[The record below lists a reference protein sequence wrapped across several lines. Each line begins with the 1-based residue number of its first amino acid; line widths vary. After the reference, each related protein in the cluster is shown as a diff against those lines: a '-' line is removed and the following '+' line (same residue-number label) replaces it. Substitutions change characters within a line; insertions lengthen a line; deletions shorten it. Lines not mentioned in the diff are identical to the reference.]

1 MSNRIGYINRDFEF
15 PVYQQNSDGTPVAA
29 LSTDRFTYTVR
40 QGTATPVISLTGL
53 AYADLAT
60 ARIDIVVAA
69 AAVVFEPGYYTE
81 ELIRTDSGADVV
93 YRAGVHFFAE
103 GHASDIVAS
112 SVIVRGTSVILRAAG
127 PVTALQGRRHVA
139 ILQ

>member
-53 AYADLAT
+53 AYTTAT
-60 ARIDIVVAA
+60 ETVERGIIDALQFSA
-69 AAVVFEPGYYTE
+69 T
-81 ELIRTDSGADVV
+81 
-93 YRAGVHFFAE
+93 
-103 GHASDIVAS
+103 
-112 SVIVRGTSVILRAAG
+112 GTSSFYVDVFGI
-127 PVTALQGRRHVA
+127 P
-139 ILQ
+139 